1 MKKTTLALILS
12 SILANVAVAETAP
25 TYVDITINNIKEDTG
40 IELGTNSRARGDG
53 SIATGKNSV
62 AIGKNAVATGGNET
76 KDTINQKLNENKQRL
91 QEIQTAQD
99 NTERL
104 LKELQNIRK
113 VEADVIE
120 AGERVKQVRLAKQS
134 AYNVWQDKL
143 KTYNDTVAGSA
154 QFLKDA
160 QAKIDDLNS
169 RLTGVS
175 RIGNVD
181 ISSDAGLTNA
191 ATQLKSIAEEGTT
204 LNLSVDFYKD
214 YVSSYYQALGD
225 LRQNNIFY
233 NTLSSSDFTRQTSA
247 GVQNLVNAY
256 QYLASIKSLRYSTY
270 YNGSALSF
278 ALNVNNPYFNKNTFT
293 GIVGTTQPSADL
305 FLRNFDTEIITLEEW
320 ESAKSLATVFK
331 SNFKIFFDNTND
343 PYMTAEVKSAALNA
357 LNKKIDIYLK
367 SNEVTYYQ
375 GQYESTRNTV
385 WLDKKQQAIK
395 EYNQLVAEFGALPDP
410 SEVKRKVI
418 ENWKAENIDAIRQR
432 NNITTATL
440 TSELEKALG
449 INKNAIA
456 QKEAEIAR
464 LKTAAD
470 QAKNTYD
477 NTNPSAA
484 DIALSQRYE
493 EIMAQLTAKANEL
506 KSEQDRLQALRDA
519 LTLHDLTNVG
529 ENAYAIGT
537 NALATGTNSLAIG
550 TDTIV
555 TGENSIAIGKDSAV
569 TGTNSIAIGTGHIV
583 IGNNAGT
590 FGDPNTIYGDNSY
603 AIGNNNTIGSS
614 ATPHTVGTNTFVL
627 GNNVTTTAN
636 NAVIL
641 GNNSTGADNTVS
653 VGRTDNLRRIIN
665 VANGQVAQNSHDAVT
680 GDQLWAVNNQIT
692 DINNRLSN
700 ANGND
705 LLAVHYDKHT
715 PTVTLQKTAEKPYVI
730 LKVMDGAPDRF
741 ITQRVYLDEEGHFIQ
756 DPVISQAPAE
766 YVKDTDFR
774 TTFRDLDPNATYT
787 PGQEIITKAYFV
799 KSTEWLPGLPGE
811 GEDPPE
817 YTPDTSDKITGF
829 ELYDDPGKTEDISH
843 PVLTVT
849 DTTPVTIKNLADG
862 AIKEGSKEAI
872 NGGQLYTALAGKA
885 DKDASN
891 ITGADKTK
899 WQEALGDGK
908 AEAGN
913 KGLVNG
919 DTLNTEL
926 NKKADKT
933 DITNINA
940 DLANKA
946 NKDASNITGT
956 DKTKWQE
963 ALGDGKAETGNK
975 GLVNGDTLNTELNK
989 KANTD
994 LSNITKEGQTVI
1006 QNLAKGSVKVVAGT
1020 NTTVTKGTDGDAT
1033 TYSVNVSS
1041 EAIKG
1046 AVQSDLDGKANSN
1059 ASNLTETDKT
1069 AWKEILGDGEA
1080 EAGNKGLINGDT
1092 FNTELNKK
1100 ADKSDIT
1107 NINTDLAKKAN
1118 IDASNINVAKF
1129 AEKLGTGIVEAGNAS
1144 LVTGGTVATALENK
1158 ADSNLSNITNT
1169 AKTVIKNLAKDS
1181 VKVVKGTNTTV
1192 TTSTDGE
1199 TTTYAVNVSEQSIKN
1214 VMQSDMNTKANTD
1227 ASNIDIT
1234 KFAEKLGTGTVSK
1247 NDTNLV
1253 SGKTVYLALQNAVLN
1268 GVDVANKANK
1278 DASNLSEEDKIAWQ
1292 ESLGNGKAEAGNKGL
1307 VTGDTLNSVLDAKVT
1322 QVNKTLD
1329 SKSNTDASNIDVAKY
1344 TIKLTTGRIELG
1356 NKGLVNG
1363 GQVHNYVQSQVAE
1376 MGGRT
1381 LAEANSYTDYRIGSL
1396 KAYTDKRLKDI
1407 RDEARAGVAS
1417 AMAMSAIPAVPNK
1430 RFSIG
1435 AGTATYHGQN
1445 AVAVGLKVKT
1455 ENDKAIISLTG
1466 SASSNGDFGAAAGFA
1481 FGF

>member
-175 RIGNVD
+175 RIQNVD
-181 ISSDAGLTNA
+181 ISSDEGLTNA
-191 ATQLKSIAEEGTT
+191 ATQLKSIAEEGTI

-293 GIVGTTQPSADL
+293 GIVGTMQPSADL

-484 DIALSQRYE
+484 DLALSQRYE
-493 EIMAQLTAKANEL
+493 EIMRQLTAKANEL

-537 NALATGTNSLAIG
+537 NTLATGTNSLAIG

-555 TGENSIAIGKDSAV
+555 TGENSIAMGKGSVV

-603 AIGNNNTIGSS
+603 AFGNNNIIGD
-614 ATPHTVGTNTFVL
+614 ANTPHSIGTNTFIL

-641 GNNSTGADNTVS
+641 GAGSVGKDNTVS
-653 VGRTDNLRRIIN
+653 VGKPGAERQIIN
-665 VANGQVAQNSHDAVT
+665 VAAGTLSSTSTDAVN
-680 GDQLWAVNNQIT
+680 GSQLQGVK
-692 DINNRLSN
+692 D
-700 ANGND
+700 D
-705 LLAVHYDKHT
+705 LLT
-715 PTVTLQKTAEKPYVI
+715 
-730 LKVMDGAPDRF
+730 
-741 ITQRVYLDEEGHFIQ
+741 
-756 DPVISQAPAE
+756 
-766 YVKDTDFR
+766 
-774 TTFRDLDPNATYT
+774 
-787 PGQEIITKAYFV
+787 EI
-799 KSTEWLPGLPGE
+799 
-811 GEDPPE
+811 
-817 YTPDTSDKITGF
+817 
-829 ELYDDPGKTEDISH
+829 
-843 PVLTVT
+843 
-849 DTTPVTIKNLADG
+849 
-862 AIKEGSKEAI
+862 
-872 NGGQLYTALAGKA
+872 
-885 DKDASN
+885 
-891 ITGADKTK
+891 
-899 WQEALGDGK
+899 
-908 AEAGN
+908 
-913 KGLVNG
+913 
-919 DTLNTEL
+919 
-926 NKKADKT
+926 NKKGA
-933 DITNINA
+933 A
-940 DLANKA
+940 
-946 NKDASNITGT
+946 
-956 DKTKWQE
+956 
-963 ALGDGKAETGNK
+963 
-975 GLVNGDTLNTELNK
+975 
-989 KANTD
+989 
-994 LSNITKEGQTVI
+994 
-1006 QNLAKGSVKVVAGT
+1006 VKVINGT
-1020 NTTVTKGTDGDAT
+1020 NTTVTEGTEGNLTTYAVNVSSDAIKEAVQNDLNGKADVDAGNITGSNIGKWQEKLGTGANAQNDKGLITGDTLYNVTKDLVKNDLSNITDSGKTTIKNIAGEAVKVKQGTNITVSSETKDGTTTYTINAIGNGKVEKGNTDLVTGDTVYNTIESINSSITNKSDTALSNITDDGKTVIRNLAKRSVKVINGTNTTVAVGTDGDAT

-1144 LVTGGTVATALENK
+1144 LVTGGTIATALENK

-1292 ESLGNGKAEAGNKGL
+1292 ESLGNGKAEVGNSGL
-1307 VTGDTLNSVLDAKVT
+1307 ITGDTLNSVLDAKVT

-1344 TIKLTTGRIELG
+1344 TEKLTTGRIELG
-1356 NKGLVNG
+1356 NTGLING
-1363 GQVHNYVQSQVAE
+1363 GQVHGYVQNYVADMS
-1376 MGGRT
+1376 GRT
-1381 LAEANSYTDYRIGSL
+1381 LAQANSYTDYRIGSL

-1417 AMAMSAIPAVPNK
+1417 AMAMGAIPMVPNK

-1445 AVAVGLKVKT
+1445 AVAIGLKVKT
-1455 ENDKAIISLTG
+1455 ENDKAVISLSG
-1466 SASSNGDFGAAAGFA
+1466 SASSNGDFGASAGFA

>member
-113 VEADVIE
+113 QQADVIE
-120 AGERVKQVRLAKQS
+120 AGERVKQVRKSKATAKTAWDTALK
-134 AYNVWQDKL
+134 AYNDA
-143 KTYNDTVAGSA
+143 VASSA
-154 QFLKDA
+154 ADIQAA
-160 QAKIDDLNS
+160 QAKIDDFNS
-169 RLTGVS
+169 RLTAVS
-175 RIGNVD
+175 RIPNVD
-181 ISSDAGLTNA
+181 ISSEEGITRA
-191 ATQLKSIAEEGTT
+191 ATQFKQLVEDGTT
-204 LNLSVDFYKD
+204 LNTDISFYKN
-214 YVSSYYQALGD
+214 YIVNYYKAEGD
-225 LRQNNIFY
+225 LRQAKIKKSELTGRFDNLVDYRDRIPWSIGDYYLTNSNNSIQSVIDYLLTYSNPDVSLEKSKLVHSNFSINLIGGSFGDY
-233 NTLSSSDFTRQTSA
+233 SRRNYASPNIYLTVLDEVNGELYSYDSRSGALLHSINDINSSTVLKSLPLIDVEKDIATKEGYEKTLTYWQKVWNTVPGFVAKYKNPLITESDKENIKKQIY
-247 GVQNLVNAY
+247 QNL
-256 QYLASIKSLRYSTY
+256 LTY
-270 YNGSALSF
+270 
-278 ALNVNNPYFNKNTFT
+278 K
-293 GIVGTTQPSADL
+293 
-305 FLRNFDTEIITLEEW
+305 
-320 ESAKSLATVFK
+320 AKLDKV
-331 SNFKIFFDNTND
+331 
-343 PYMTAEVKSAALNA
+343 
-357 LNKKIDIYLK
+357 
-367 SNEVTYYQ
+367 YYQ
-375 GQYESTRNTV
+375 WQYEQTHELT
-385 WLDKKQQAIK
+385 WLDKKKLVDASLNTELTQYMPTEVYSDMLKRLGKEVESYYDEWVKENITDIQTKNKVTVDKLTTDLQAALNINLNEIK
-395 EYNQLVAEFGALPDP
+395 EIQARLSVL
-410 SEVKRKVI
+410 KK
-418 ENWKAENIDAIRQR
+418 KADDAKSTYENI
-432 NNITTATL
+432 
-440 TSELEKALG
+440 
-449 INKNAIA
+449 
-456 QKEAEIAR
+456 
-464 LKTAAD
+464 
-470 QAKNTYD
+470 
-477 NTNPSAA
+477 NPSAA
-484 DIALSQRYE
+484 DLALAANYDKVMRDLLNKSNS
-493 EIMAQLTAKANEL
+493 LKAEQERLEAL
-506 KSEQDRLQALRDA
+506 KKA
-519 LTLHDLTNVG
+519 LTLNDLTNVG
-529 ENAYAIGT
+529 ENAMAIGTDSLSTGTNSIAIGT
-537 NALATGTNSLAIG
+537 N
-550 TDTIV
+550 TIA
-555 TGENSIAIGKDSAV
+555 TGENAIAIGKDSAV

-603 AIGNNNTIGSS
+603 AVGNNITIGS
-614 ATPHTVGTNTFVL
+614 ATTPHTVGANTFVL

-636 NAVIL
+636 NAVVL
-641 GNNSTGADNTVS
+641 GANSVGKDNAVS
-653 VGRTDNLRRIIN
+653 VGSKGNERQIIHVKAGEVSKNSTD
-665 VANGQVAQNSHDAVT
+665 
-680 GDQLWAVNNQIT
+680 
-692 DINNRLSN
+692 
-700 ANGND
+700 
-705 LLAVHYDKHT
+705 
-715 PTVTLQKTAEKPYVI
+715 
-730 LKVMDGAPDRF
+730 
-741 ITQRVYLDEEGHFIQ
+741 
-756 DPVISQAPAE
+756 
-766 YVKDTDFR
+766 
-774 TTFRDLDPNATYT
+774 
-787 PGQEIITKAYFV
+787 
-799 KSTEWLPGLPGE
+799 
-811 GEDPPE
+811 
-817 YTPDTSDKITGF
+817 
-829 ELYDDPGKTEDISH
+829 
-843 PVLTVT
+843 
-849 DTTPVTIKNLADG
+849 
-862 AIKEGSKEAI
+862 AI
-872 NGGQLYTALAGKA
+872 NGSQLQGV
-885 DKDASN
+885 KD
-891 ITGADKTK
+891 D
-899 WQEALGDGK
+899 L
-908 AEAGN
+908 
-913 KGLVNG
+913 L
-919 DTLNTEL
+919 TEI
-926 NKKADKT
+926 NKKGA
-933 DITNINA
+933 A
-940 DLANKA
+940 
-946 NKDASNITGT
+946 
-956 DKTKWQE
+956 
-963 ALGDGKAETGNK
+963 
-975 GLVNGDTLNTELNK
+975 
-989 KANTD
+989 
-994 LSNITKEGQTVI
+994 
-1006 QNLAKGSVKVVAGT
+1006 VKVINGT
-1020 NTTVTKGTDGDAT
+1020 NTTVTEGTEGNLTTYAVNVSSDAIKEAVQNDLNGKADVDAGNITGSNIGKWQEKLGTGTNAQNDKGLITGDTLYNVTKDLVKNDLSNITDSGKTTIKNIAGEAVKVKQGTNITVSSETKDGTTTYTINAIGNGKVEKGNKDLVTGDTVYNTIESINSSITNKSDTALSNITDDGKTVIRNLAKRSVKVINGTNTTVAVGTDGDAT

-1069 AWKEILGDGEA
+1069 AWKEILGDGKA

-1118 IDASNINVAKF
+1118 IDASNINVA
-1129 AEKLGTGIVEAGNAS
+1129 
-1144 LVTGGTVATALENK
+1144 
-1158 ADSNLSNITNT
+1158 
-1169 AKTVIKNLAKDS
+1169 
-1181 VKVVKGTNTTV
+1181 
-1192 TTSTDGE
+1192 
-1199 TTTYAVNVSEQSIKN
+1199 
-1214 VMQSDMNTKANTD
+1214 
-1227 ASNIDIT
+1227 

-1396 KAYTDKRLKDI
+1396 KEYTDKRLREI

-1417 AMAMSAIPAVPNK
+1417 AMAMGAIPMVPNK

>member
-175 RIGNVD
+175 RIQNVD
-181 ISSDAGLTNA
+181 ISSDEGLTNA

-293 GIVGTTQPSADL
+293 GIVGTMQPSADL

-484 DIALSQRYE
+484 DLALSQRYE
-493 EIMAQLTAKANEL
+493 EIMRQLTAKANEL

-555 TGENSIAIGKDSAV
+555 TGENSIAMGKGSVV
-569 TGTNSIAIGTGHIV
+569 TGTNSIAIGTGHNV
-583 IGNNAGT
+583 LGDNSGA
-590 FGDPNTIYGDNSY
+590 FGDPDYIYGDGSY
-603 AIGNNNTIGSS
+603 AFGNNNTIGSS

-756 DPVISQAPAE
+756 DPVISQAPAG

-908 AEAGN
+908 AE
-913 KGLVNG
+913 
-919 DTLNTEL
+919 
-926 NKKADKT
+926 
-933 DITNINA
+933 
-940 DLANKA
+940 
-946 NKDASNITGT
+946 
-956 DKTKWQE
+956 
-963 ALGDGKAETGNK
+963 TGNK
-975 GLVNGDTLNTELNK
+975 GLVNGDTLN
-989 KANTD
+989 
-994 LSNITKEGQTVI
+994 I
-1006 QNLAKGSVKVVAGT
+1006 
-1020 NTTVTKGTDGDAT
+1020 
-1033 TYSVNVSS
+1033 
-1041 EAIKG
+1041 
-1046 AVQSDLDGKANSN
+1046 
-1059 ASNLTETDKT
+1059 
-1069 AWKEILGDGEA
+1069 
-1080 EAGNKGLINGDT
+1080 
-1092 FNTELNKK
+1092 ELNKK

-1396 KAYTDKRLKDI
+1396 KEYTDKRLREI

-1435 AGTATYHGQN
+1435 AGTAAYHGQN

-1466 SASSNGDFGAAAGFA
+1466 SASSNGDFGASAGFA

>member
-175 RIGNVD
+175 RIGGVD
-181 ISSDAGLTNA
+181 ISSEEGLTHA
-191 ATQLKSIAEEGTT
+191 ATQLKSIAEEDTT

-225 LRQNNIFY
+225 IRQKEITYESFNRYSLVKRNSF
-233 NTLSSSDFTRQTSA
+233 SSSCSIYRCIDAKDYINEQNKDKIKNKDINPFLNYVDFDTSIISQQEWDEA
-247 GVQNLVNAY
+247 QKAAPVLKELMV
-256 QYLASIKSLRYSTY
+256 TY
-270 YNGSALSF
+270 YADINEPFVTEEILKA
-278 ALNVNNPYFNKNTFT
+278 AVNYDHS
-293 GIVGTTQPSADL
+293 V
-305 FLRNFDTEIITLEEW
+305 
-320 ESAKSLATVFK
+320 V
-331 SNFKIFFDNTND
+331 
-343 PYMTAEVKSAALNA
+343 
-357 LNKKIDIYLK
+357 DIYLK
-367 SNEVTYYQ
+367 RNEIAYYQ
-375 GQYESTRNTV
+375 GQYEATKNTS
-385 WLDKKQQAIK
+385 WLDKKAKALNEFTHLEEQHKLMPNPLDLK
-395 EYNQLVAEFGALPDP
+395 EQLIDQ
-410 SEVKRKVI
+410 
-418 ENWKAENIDAIRQR
+418 WYAENIKALKER
-432 NNITTATL
+432 NIITTTTL

-449 INKNAIA
+449 INKHATEEKQA
-456 QKEAEIAR
+456 QLAR
-464 LKTAAD
+464 LKTEVE
-470 QAKNTYD
+470 QAKSAYD
-477 NTNPSAA
+477 NTNPSQA

-493 EIMAQLTAKANEL
+493 QIMGQLTAKANEL
-506 KSEQDRLQALRDA
+506 KSEQERLQALRHA

-529 ENAYAIGT
+529 ENAMAIGTDALSTGTNSMAIGT
-537 NALATGTNSLAIG
+537 N
-550 TDTIV
+550 TIA
-555 TGENSIAIGKDSAV
+555 TGENAIAIGKDSAV

-641 GNNSTGADNTVS
+641 GAGSVGKDNTVS
-653 VGRTDNLRRIIN
+653 VGKPGAERQIIN
-665 VANGQVAQNSHDAVT
+665 VAAGTLSSTSTDAVN
-680 GDQLWAVNNQIT
+680 GSQLQGVK
-692 DINNRLSN
+692 D
-700 ANGND
+700 D
-705 LLAVHYDKHT
+705 LLT
-715 PTVTLQKTAEKPYVI
+715 
-730 LKVMDGAPDRF
+730 
-741 ITQRVYLDEEGHFIQ
+741 
-756 DPVISQAPAE
+756 
-766 YVKDTDFR
+766 
-774 TTFRDLDPNATYT
+774 
-787 PGQEIITKAYFV
+787 EI
-799 KSTEWLPGLPGE
+799 
-811 GEDPPE
+811 
-817 YTPDTSDKITGF
+817 
-829 ELYDDPGKTEDISH
+829 
-843 PVLTVT
+843 
-849 DTTPVTIKNLADG
+849 
-862 AIKEGSKEAI
+862 
-872 NGGQLYTALAGKA
+872 
-885 DKDASN
+885 
-891 ITGADKTK
+891 
-899 WQEALGDGK
+899 
-908 AEAGN
+908 
-913 KGLVNG
+913 
-919 DTLNTEL
+919 
-926 NKKADKT
+926 NKKGA
-933 DITNINA
+933 A
-940 DLANKA
+940 
-946 NKDASNITGT
+946 
-956 DKTKWQE
+956 
-963 ALGDGKAETGNK
+963 
-975 GLVNGDTLNTELNK
+975 
-989 KANTD
+989 
-994 LSNITKEGQTVI
+994 
-1006 QNLAKGSVKVVAGT
+1006 VKVINGT
-1020 NTTVTKGTDGDAT
+1020 NTTVTEGTEGNLT
-1033 TYSVNVSS
+1033 TYAVNVSS
-1041 EAIKG
+1041 DAIKE
-1046 AVQSDLDGKANSN
+1046 AVQNDLNGKA
-1059 ASNLTETDKT
+1059 DV
-1069 AWKEILGDGEA
+1069 D
-1080 EAGNKGLINGDT
+1080 AGNITGSNIGKWQEKLGNGTNTKGDKGLITGDT

-1396 KAYTDKRLKDI
+1396 KEYTDKRLREI

-1435 AGTATYHGQN
+1435 AGTAAYHGQN

>member
-1 MKKTTLALILS
+1 MKKTTLAIILS
-12 SILANVAVAETAP
+12 GIFANAAFATETAP

-91 QEIQTAQD
+91 QEIVNAEKLT
-99 NTERL
+99 NTL
-104 LKELQNIRK
+104 LKDLQNIRK

-120 AGERVKQVRLAKQS
+120 AGERVKQVRKAKATAYDVWQQKQK
-134 AYNVWQDKL
+134 AYNDE
-143 KTYNDTVAGSA
+143 VANSA
-154 QFLKDA
+154 AFLKEY
-160 QAKIDDLNS
+160 QGKIDDLNS
-169 RLTGVS
+169 RLQGVS
-175 RIGNVD
+175 QLQDVN
-181 ISSDAGLTNA
+181 ISSDEGLTNA
-191 ATQLKSIAEEGTT
+191 ATQLKSIAEQGTT

-214 YVSSYYQALGD
+214 YVSSYYRALGD
-225 LRQNNIFY
+225 IRQNKMTYDLKINYYDFNDNYSGTLLENVKNPYKGLEMVDHISSGIENNYSNGISFY
-233 NTLSSSDFTRQTSA
+233 NPDLNKSA
-247 GVQNLVNAY
+247 FSNDATIPAPEYSIFSRDIDIDVIPVEEWDRVQVAAP
-256 QYLASIKSLRYSTY
+256 QFKKA
-270 YNGSALSF
+270 F
-278 ALNVNNPYFNKNTFT
+278 AIYFN
-293 GIVGTTQPSADL
+293 
-305 FLRNFDTEIITLEEW
+305 
-320 ESAKSLATVFK
+320 
-331 SNFKIFFDNTND
+331 NTND
-343 PYMTAEVKSAALNA
+343 PFLSDEAKQTAIAKF
-357 LNKKIDIYLK
+357 NKKVDYFVK
-367 SNEVTYYQ
+367 SNEIAYYQ
-375 GQYESTRNTV
+375 GKYEETKDTR
-385 WLDKKQQAIK
+385 WLDRKAVALNEMTALKK
-395 EYNQLVAEFGALPDP
+395 EFGSLKLKSVYDM
-410 SEVKRKVI
+410 RKDAI
-418 ENWKAENIDAIRQR
+418 DSWKKENIDDVLSK
-432 NNITTATL
+432 NKITTNTL
-440 TSELEKALG
+440 TSELQKALG
-449 INKNAIA
+449 INKDSIK
-456 QKEAEIAR
+456 QKEAEIEA
-464 LKTAAD
+464 LKKAAE

-477 NTNPSAA
+477 NTNPSEA
-484 DIALSQRYE
+484 DLALSQRYD
-493 EIMAQLTAKANEL
+493 EIMSQLTAKANEL
-506 KSEQDRLQALRDA
+506 KASQERLEALKEA
-519 LTLHDLTNVG
+519 LTLNDLTNVG
-529 ENAYAIGT
+529 ENAIAVGT
-537 NALATGTNSLAIG
+537 DSLSTGTNSIAVGTNAIA
-550 TDTIV
+550 
-555 TGENSIAIGKDSAV
+555 TGENSIAIGKGSAV
-569 TGTNSIAIGTGHIV
+569 TGTDSIAIGTGHIV

-590 FGDPNTIYGDNSY
+590 FGDPNTVYGDNSY

-641 GNNSTGADNTVS
+641 GAGSVGKDNTVS
-653 VGRTDNLRRIIN
+653 VGKPGAERQIIN
-665 VANGQVAQNSHDAVT
+665 VAAGTLSSTSTDAVN
-680 GDQLWAVNNQIT
+680 GSQLQGVK
-692 DINNRLSN
+692 D
-700 ANGND
+700 D
-705 LLAVHYDKHT
+705 LLT
-715 PTVTLQKTAEKPYVI
+715 
-730 LKVMDGAPDRF
+730 
-741 ITQRVYLDEEGHFIQ
+741 
-756 DPVISQAPAE
+756 
-766 YVKDTDFR
+766 
-774 TTFRDLDPNATYT
+774 
-787 PGQEIITKAYFV
+787 EI
-799 KSTEWLPGLPGE
+799 
-811 GEDPPE
+811 
-817 YTPDTSDKITGF
+817 
-829 ELYDDPGKTEDISH
+829 
-843 PVLTVT
+843 
-849 DTTPVTIKNLADG
+849 
-862 AIKEGSKEAI
+862 
-872 NGGQLYTALAGKA
+872 
-885 DKDASN
+885 
-891 ITGADKTK
+891 
-899 WQEALGDGK
+899 
-908 AEAGN
+908 
-913 KGLVNG
+913 
-919 DTLNTEL
+919 
-926 NKKADKT
+926 NKKGA
-933 DITNINA
+933 A
-940 DLANKA
+940 
-946 NKDASNITGT
+946 
-956 DKTKWQE
+956 
-963 ALGDGKAETGNK
+963 
-975 GLVNGDTLNTELNK
+975 
-989 KANTD
+989 
-994 LSNITKEGQTVI
+994 
-1006 QNLAKGSVKVVAGT
+1006 VKVINGT
-1020 NTTVTKGTDGDAT
+1020 NTTVTEGTEGNLTTYAVNVSSDAIKEAVQNDLNGKADVDAGNITGSNIGKWQEKLGNGTNTKGDKGLITGDTLYNVTKDLVKNDLSNITDSGKTTIKNIAGEAVKVKQGTNITVSSETKDGTTTYTINAIGNGKVEKGNTDLVTGDTVYNTIESINSSITNKSDTALSNITDDGKTVIRNLAKRSVKVINGTNTTVAVGTDGDAT

-1363 GQVHNYVQSQVAE
+1363 DQVHNYVQSQVAE

-1417 AMAMSAIPAVPNK
+1417 AMAMGAIPMVPNK

-1435 AGTATYHGQN
+1435 AGAATYHGQN
-1445 AVAVGLKVKT
+1445 AVAIGLKVKT
-1455 ENDKAIISLTG
+1455 ENDKAVISLSG
-1466 SASSNGDFGAAAGFA
+1466 SASSNGDFGASAGFA

>member
-1 MKKTTLALILS
+1 MKKTTIALILS

-62 AIGKNAVATGGNET
+62 ALGKNAVATGGNET
-76 KDTINQKLNENKQRL
+76 KDSINAKLAENKQKL
-91 QEIQTAQD
+91 ADIATAEA
-99 NTERL
+99 NTNRL
-104 LKELQNIRK
+104 LGELQNIRK

-191 ATQLKSIAEEGTT
+191 ATQLKSIAEEGTS
-204 LNLSVDFYKD
+204 LNLSVNFYKD
-214 YVSSYYQALGD
+214 YVSSYYRALGD
-225 LRQNNIFY
+225 LRQTRIKDETIYNSGRSYSRNFSNVKDLTKTLFGQANNNLYTKAMNDFWGG
-233 NTLSSSDFTRQTSA
+233 SSSNNFLRVEDIDSTYWNVGTFTSGHPGSTTTSINDQGIITYYITYRPQA
-247 GVQNLVNAY
+247 IQNLNND
-256 QYLASIKSLRYSTY
+256 T
-270 YNGSALSF
+270 
-278 ALNVNNPYFNKNTFT
+278 ALNGLPSINSQTDAISYTIYQKVLTYWQKIWDAVPKAFGAIKNPLMTEVDIKNLKNETY
-293 GIVGTTQPSADL
+293 QNL
-305 FLRNFDTEIITLEEW
+305 
-320 ESAKSLATVFK
+320 
-331 SNFKIFFDNTND
+331 
-343 PYMTAEVKSAALNA
+343 LNY
-357 LNKKIDIYLK
+357 KKRLDQ
-367 SNEVTYYQ
+367 VYYQ
-375 GQYESTRNTV
+375 GKYEETKNTV
-385 WLDKKQQAIK
+385 WLDKKVQ
-395 EYNQLVAEFGALPDP
+395 
-410 SEVKRKVI
+410 
-418 ENWKAENIDAIRQR
+418 AENETNQKLKNYPVTVSYNKRIYELLDLIDQKYKKWVKENITDIEEKNR
-432 NNITTATL
+432 ITTATL

-456 QKEAEIAR
+456 EKEAEIAR

-470 QAKNTYD
+470 QAKSTYD

-529 ENAYAIGT
+529 ENAMAIGTDALSTGTNSMAIGT
-537 NALATGTNSLAIG
+537 N
-550 TDTIV
+550 TIA
-555 TGENSIAIGKDSAV
+555 TGENSIAIGKGSAV
-569 TGTNSIAIGTGHIV
+569 TGTNSIAVGTGHIV
-583 IGNNAGT
+583 IGDNSGT
-590 FGDPNTIYGDNSY
+590 FGDPNTVYGDNSY
-603 AIGNNNTIGSS
+603 AVGNNITIGS
-614 ATPHTVGTNTFVL
+614 ATTPHTVGTNTFVL
-627 GNNVTTTAN
+627 GNNVNTTAN

-641 GNNSTGADNTVS
+641 GADSTGMDNTVS
-653 VGRTDNLRRIIN
+653 VGSKGNERQIIHVKAGEVSKTSTD
-665 VANGQVAQNSHDAVT
+665 
-680 GDQLWAVNNQIT
+680 
-692 DINNRLSN
+692 
-700 ANGND
+700 
-705 LLAVHYDKHT
+705 
-715 PTVTLQKTAEKPYVI
+715 
-730 LKVMDGAPDRF
+730 
-741 ITQRVYLDEEGHFIQ
+741 
-756 DPVISQAPAE
+756 
-766 YVKDTDFR
+766 
-774 TTFRDLDPNATYT
+774 
-787 PGQEIITKAYFV
+787 
-799 KSTEWLPGLPGE
+799 
-811 GEDPPE
+811 
-817 YTPDTSDKITGF
+817 
-829 ELYDDPGKTEDISH
+829 
-843 PVLTVT
+843 
-849 DTTPVTIKNLADG
+849 
-862 AIKEGSKEAI
+862 AI
-872 NGGQLYTALAGKA
+872 NGSQLQGV
-885 DKDASN
+885 KD
-891 ITGADKTK
+891 D
-899 WQEALGDGK
+899 L
-908 AEAGN
+908 
-913 KGLVNG
+913 L
-919 DTLNTEL
+919 TEI
-926 NKKADKT
+926 NKKGA
-933 DITNINA
+933 A
-940 DLANKA
+940 
-946 NKDASNITGT
+946 
-956 DKTKWQE
+956 
-963 ALGDGKAETGNK
+963 
-975 GLVNGDTLNTELNK
+975 
-989 KANTD
+989 
-994 LSNITKEGQTVI
+994 
-1006 QNLAKGSVKVVAGT
+1006 VKVINGT
-1020 NTTVTKGTDGDAT
+1020 NTTVTEGTEGNLTTYAVNVSSDAIKEAVQNDLNGKADVDAGNITGSNIGKWQEKLGNGTNTKGDKGLITGDTLYNVTKDLVKNDLSNITDSGKTTIKNIAGEAVKVKQGTNITVSSETKDGTTTYTINAIGNGKVEKGNTDLVTGDTVYNTIESINSSITNKSDTALSNITDDGKTVIRNLAKRSVKVINGTNTTVAVGTDGDAT

-1069 AWKEILGDGEA
+1069 AWKEILGDGKA

-1118 IDASNINVAKF
+1118 IDASNINVA
-1129 AEKLGTGIVEAGNAS
+1129 
-1144 LVTGGTVATALENK
+1144 
-1158 ADSNLSNITNT
+1158 
-1169 AKTVIKNLAKDS
+1169 
-1181 VKVVKGTNTTV
+1181 
-1192 TTSTDGE
+1192 
-1199 TTTYAVNVSEQSIKN
+1199 
-1214 VMQSDMNTKANTD
+1214 
-1227 ASNIDIT
+1227 

-1396 KAYTDKRLKDI
+1396 KEYTDKRLREI

-1417 AMAMSAIPAVPNK
+1417 AMAMGAIPMVPNK